1 LIEDVARRTGKDRST
16 LYRLETAQQRPQ
28 RATLIQ
34 LLDLYQVEEPRRR
47 ELLLL
52 LREASQRGW
61 MQTYRSELP
70 GVYSDYIGFEEEARA
85 ISNYESLFI
94 PGLLQTEDYAR
105 AQLHGTL
112 PHATG
117 AEIENRV
124 TARLERQQLLTRPDP
139 PRLWAIIDEAA
150 ARRHV
155 GGPGV
160 MAAQLARLA
169 EAAAQPHITVQ
180 LIPFD
185 AGAHPGMDGSFVVLE
200 FPDPARPSP
209 SATPATR
216 TDPASPSPPA
226 SGGLSPPPSGHN
238 AARHWKSRSSR
249 AARIILSLLA
259 GFSGRRRFT
268 PRSQPQVSRHTRCVR
283 QGYSHNRT
291 RPELAQVSAYRA
303 PWPLRFA
310 PGRRRNE
317 TFPVASPKIV
327 QCPSQRVT

>member
-1 LIEDVARRTGKDRST
+1 MPGMPPPRTAPSVRLRRLAAQLRDLREERGMTQEDVARRTGKDRST

-34 LLDLYQVEEPRRR
+34 LLDLYQVDEPRRG
-47 ELLLL
+47 ELLML
-52 LREASQRGW
+52 LREASQRAW
-61 MQTYRSELP
+61 MQPYRSELP

-85 ISNYESLFI
+85 ISNYESLYI

-117 AEIENRV
+117 QEIENRV

-150 ARRHV
+150 ARRQV

-169 EAAAQPHITVQ
+169 EAAEQPHITVQ
-180 LIPFD
+180 LVPFD

-200 FPDPARPSP
+200 FPDPADQPIVYTE
-209 SATPATR
+209 SAA
-216 TDPASPSPPA
+216 
-226 SGGLSPPPSGHN
+226 GGLFLEEEDEIRRYTLMFGHL
-238 AARHWKSRSSR
+238 R
-249 AARIILSLLA
+249 AAALRPGATADALA
-259 GFSGRRRFT
+259 AIAA
-268 PRSQPQVSRHTRCVR
+268 
-283 QGYSHNRT
+283 
-291 RPELAQVSAYRA
+291 EA
-303 PWPLRFA
+303 
-310 PGRRRNE
+310 
-317 TFPVASPKIV
+317 
-327 QCPSQRVT
+327 